1 MSYAVY
7 EPRPRD
13 DVVAIPRIWLT
24 LLLSLLLHGVLLWI
38 ALPHLKDLRQG
49 SNALSDLPGAL
60 AVQLTPKA
68 AEPSTPS
75 LPTPPSPP
83 PAREAPPAPR
93 TTPVP
98 RKAAPEPK
106 RTAPPVLTAPAPVA
120 PPPPVVTP
128 AVPPPPV
135 VTPAVPPPTPA
146 PPAEA
151 TPPAPPPLDTDL
163 ASYIERRRRARG
175 ESGDASAPG
184 DAQKDAETARRDRL
198 VAMNLGNSTRSST
211 VLGNEPKNGGGTFQ
225 IRTLEYA
232 YAEFTF
238 YGWNKEINRRAFQ
251 VIEVRKGGDPDIN
264 TAVVRKIISII
275 REHEQGDFRWES
287 KRLGRDLILSARP
300 ADNAALESFMMQEF
314 FTSSRQ
320 AR

>member
-7 EPRPRD
+7 DPRPRD
-13 DVVAIPRIWLT
+13 DIVAIPRIWLT
-24 LLLSLLLHGVLLWI
+24 LLLSLLLHGVLLWL

-60 AVQLTPKA
+60 AVQLMPKA
-68 AEPSTPS
+68 SEPSPPALPS
-75 LPTPPSPP
+75 QPSPP
-83 PAREAPPAPR
+83 PAREAPPPPR
-93 TTPVP
+93 ADLVP
-98 RKAAPEPK
+98 RKPAPAPR
-106 RTAPPVLTAPAPVA
+106 RTAPPVLTAPSPVPA
-120 PPPPVVTP
+120 PPAAPI
-128 AVPPPPV
+128 A
-135 VTPAVPPPTPA
+135 PPPTPA
-146 PPAEA
+146 PPQPPAAA

-163 ASYIERRRRARG
+163 AAYIERRRRARG
-175 ESGDASAPG
+175 ESGESGQPG
-184 DAQKDAETARRDRL
+184 EAQKDSETARRDQL

-211 VLGNEPKNGGGTFQ
+211 VLGSEPKNGGGTFQ
-225 IRTLEYA
+225 IRTLEYG

-238 YGWNKEINRRAFQ
+238 YGWNKDISRRAFQ

-264 TAVVRKIISII
+264 TAVIRKIISII

-287 KRLGRDLILSARP
+287 KRLGRDMILSARP

-314 FTSSRQ
+314 FTASRQ